1 MTVPR
6 EIMEPPAA
14 TSSATSVSSSV
25 TSTRPKKKRKSRRK
39 QNQIQLPSRWIQFS
53 MQTVVHIFCL
63 ALYLIPIFQ
72 PNPYGGPTLDELH
85 IMSND
90 NQDIQ
95 GESSL
100 QQIFSNDYWGRPM
113 QSESSHKSWR
123 PLTVLSFRY
132 LKGYYNTYQLQTH
145 RVVNVLAH
153 AASAEVVGI
162 LATRLFPACQY
173 PLILRLATK
182 LVFSLHPTHVEVTA
196 NAANRNHIFAV
207 LCSTILSDPLG
218 NMVVFGL
225 ALIVGFLCSETF
237 LFQLPAAIVTMIVIA
252 HQQSKY
258 RQQQQQQQKKEDA
271 PPQRNT
277 ILELILSAISLLPRI
292 LLMVLAIGVYLGG
305 RQYFDTL
312 SIPEGLIRPAENP
325 FFQFEGEHRVRN
337 YLYVLGLHISKS
349 WGADPVGFSH
359 EYGFDCIPA
368 LDDWSDPRLALPAGI
383 GMALL
388 ASLILAF
395 SFPRTLLGVTAVHW
409 AWLIT
414 LFPICGLVKVGTFV
428 SDRIVVAS
436 TVSVSLWIGYA
447 LYYWITTAVHVL
459 PGKPLQGMVVGWL
472 LVFSYLRV
480 HNRTLQWMDSISL
493 LQSSLVTCPRFAK
506 GHMEL
511 SKTYSGLYPDL
522 TDLDKARWHLNTAL
536 EIDPDLCDLHQQF
549 AHVAVQQGK
558 YMEYEEELT
567 QAVLCPFTMGGA
579 LEMWKRYWEVTINNA
594 QAVMD
599 DVTEIQE
606 RQKYYKRIIQ
616 EAIEKEKEKE
626 IEKKRTSRKNH
637 RHHWPDGSK
646 ETNN

>member
-1 MTVPR
+1 
-6 EIMEPPAA
+6 MESAV
-14 TSSATSVSSSV
+14 TSSATSISSSV
-25 TSTRPKKKRKSRRK
+25 TSNRPKKKRKKK
-39 QNQIQLPSRWIQFS
+39 QKQLQLPSRWIQFS
-53 MQTVVHIFCL
+53 MQTVVHLFCL
-63 ALYLIPIFQ
+63 ALYLVPIFQ
-72 PNPYGGPTLDELH
+72 HNPHGGPTLDELH

-90 NQDIQ
+90 NLDIQ

-100 QQIFSNDYWGRPM
+100 QQIFTNDYWGRPM

-153 AASAEVVGI
+153 AATAEVVGI
-162 LATRLFPACQY
+162 LATRLFPACHY

-207 LCSTILSDPLG
+207 LCSTILSDPMG
-218 NMVVFGL
+218 NMAVFCL
-225 ALIVGFLCSETF
+225 VLIVGFLCSETF
-237 LFQLPAAIVTMIVIA
+237 LFQLPAAIVTMTVIA
-252 HQQSKY
+252 HQQAKY
-258 RQQQQQQQKKEDA
+258 RQQSKEEA
-271 PPQRNT
+271 PQQRNT
-277 ILELILSAISLLPRI
+277 ILELIFSAISLLPRI
-292 LLMVLAIGVYLGG
+292 LLVVLAIGVYLGG

-325 FFQFEGEHRVRN
+325 YFQFEGEHRVRN
-337 YLYVLGLHISKS
+337 YLYVLGIHIAKS
-349 WGADPVGFSH
+349 LGVDPVGFSH

-368 LDDWSDPRLALPAGI
+368 LDEWSDPRLALPAGI
-383 GMALL
+383 GMGLL

-409 AWLIT
+409 AWLVT
-414 LFPICGLVKVGTFV
+414 LFPISGIVKVGTFV

-436 TVSVSLWIGYA
+436 TVSVSLWIGYV

-459 PGKPLQGMVVGWL
+459 PGKPLQGMIVGWL
-472 LVFSYLRV
+472 LVFSYLKV
-480 HNRTLQWMDSISL
+480 HNRTLQWMDSMSL

-511 SKTYSGLYPDL
+511 SKTYSGLYPDF
-522 TDLDKARWHLNTAL
+522 TDLAKARWHLNTAL

-549 AHVAVQQGK
+549 AHVAIQQGK

-567 QAVLCPFTMGGA
+567 QAILCPFTMGGA
-579 LEMWKRYWEVTINNA
+579 LEMWKRYWEVAINNA
-594 QAVMD
+594 KAVMD
-599 DVTEIQE
+599 DVTEIQD
-606 RQKYYKRIIQ
+606 RQNHYTSIIQ
-616 EAIEKEKEKE
+616 EAIEKEKQKE
-626 IEKKRTSRKNH
+626 IEQEKAKQKK
-637 RHHWPDGSK
+637 
-646 ETNN
+646 

>member
-1 MTVPR
+1 MTGVPR
-6 EIMEPPAA
+6 EITEPP
-14 TSSATSVSSSV
+14 VV
-25 TSTRPKKKRKSRRK
+25 TITTRPKKKSKKK
-39 QNQIQLPSRWIQFS
+39 QKQQVQLPSRWIQFS
-53 MQTVVHIFCL
+53 LQTVTHIFCL

-132 LKGYYNTYQLQTH
+132 LKGYYNTYQLQAH

-153 AASAEVVGI
+153 AATAEVVGI

-207 LCSTILSDPLG
+207 LSSTILSDPLV
-218 NMVVFGL
+218 NMVVFCL
-225 ALIVGFLCSETF
+225 ALIVGFLSSETF
-237 LFQLPAAIVTMIVIA
+237 LFQLPAAIVTMIVIT

-258 RQQQQQQQKKEDA
+258 HHQQQPKDA

-277 ILELILSAISLLPRI
+277 IWELILSAISLLPRI
-292 LLMVLAIGVYLGG
+292 LLVVLAIIVYLGG

-337 YLYVLGLHISKS
+337 YLYVLGVHIAKS
-349 WGADPVGFSH
+349 WGLDPVGFSH

-368 LDDWSDPRLALPAGI
+368 LEDWSDPRLALPAGI
-383 GMALL
+383 GMALM

-395 SFPRTLLGVTAVHW
+395 RFPRTLLGVTAVHW
-409 AWLIT
+409 AWLVT
-414 LFPICGLVKVGTFV
+414 LFPISGIVKVGTFV

-436 TVSVSLWIGYA
+436 TVSVSLWIGYVV
-447 LYYWITTAVHVL
+447 YYWLTTAVHVL

-472 LVFSYLRV
+472 LVFSYLKV

-511 SKTYSGLYPDL
+511 SKTYSGLYPDN
-522 TDLDKARWHLNTAL
+522 TDLAKATWHLNTAL
-536 EIDPDLCDLHQQF
+536 EIDPEMCDLHQQF
-549 AHVAVQQGK
+549 AFVAIQQGK

-579 LEMWKRYWEVTINNA
+579 LEQWRRYWQVAISNA
-594 QAVMD
+594 QSGSNMD
-599 DVTEIQE
+599 DLTEIQE
-606 RQKYYKRIIQ
+606 RQNHYTRIIQ
-616 EAIEKEKEKE
+616 EAVEQEKQKE
-626 IEKKRTSRKNH
+626 IEKKRPSRSNYRQH
-637 RHHWPDGSK
+637 
-646 ETNN
+646 